1 MLQQKI
7 AYNVSSLLKEA
18 NESKIKKEQIIQIV
32 PHPDGRFS
40 MIYWV
45 EE

>member
-18 NESKIKKEQIIQIV
+18 NESGIKRDRIIQIV

-40 MIYWV
+40 MIYW
-45 EE
+45 EEE